1 MSWSYR
7 KRIKIIPGVYL
18 NLSKSGISTSIG
30 VKGANVTFSKEGTYL
45 NTGIP
50 GTGIYNRS
58 KISFEG
64 ENNHTPIPFAS
75 LLNDLP
81 NTIFSAEIHTIT
93 SEGMEG
99 LKEAIIVAQEQRKDL
114 QNDLSHI
121 NSSLN
126 MSKVKLT
133 LSYIF
138 LYGLINKAILKK
150 IKVDIQAKK
159 EAIVQLEQQ
168 IENCYVNIDVDFESS
183 MHDKYEKVVE
193 SLRTFVSQSRFGM
206 LRLLYFRIQKL
217 LVHQTSTLVVKK
229 GVRFGIKAI
238 PDIKSK
244 FEPLWLRHCNRT
256 P

>member
-1 MSWSYR
+1 
-7 KRIKIIPGVYL
+7 
-18 NLSKSGISTSIG
+18 
-30 VKGANVTFSKEGTYL
+30 
-45 NTGIP
+45 
-50 GTGIYNRS
+50 
-58 KISFEG
+58 
-64 ENNHTPIPFAS
+64 
-75 LLNDLP
+75 
-81 NTIFSAEIHTIT
+81 
-93 SEGMEG
+93 MEG

-193 SLRTFVSQSRFGM
+193 SFQNLCQSVKIWDSYINFDPGC
-206 LRLLYFRIQKL
+206 
-217 LVHQTSTLVVKK
+217 KK
-229 GVRFGIKAI
+229 G
-238 PDIKSK
+238 SK
-244 FEPLWLRHCNRT
+244 IWNKGNP
-256 P
+256 